1 MKKVLFSLFSIGA
14 LIACNNTTEAVE
26 DKTEM
31 AEVQEVV
38 IEEQSVGMQYYG
50 DTIDAQ
56 GAVKASALYAMLEN
70 TDSVSTKV
78 EGTINQ
84 SCKKK
89 GCWMQM
95 DMGDGKEMRVTFKDY
110 GFFVPTDLD
119 GETAI
124 IEGYATMETTSID
137 DLRHYAVDGGMTEEE
152 ASEKYTEPEVAIA
165 YVATGVIIK
174 E

>member
-1 MKKVLFSLFSIGA
+1 MKKVLLSAFSFAA
-14 LIACNNTTEAVE
+14 LIACNNTTTAVE

-31 AEVQEVV
+31 AEVQM
-38 IEEQSVGMQYYG
+38 EQQANVAYYG
-50 DTIDAQ
+50 DSINME
-56 GAVKASALYAMLEN
+56 GAIPANQLVAMLEN
-70 TDSVSTKV
+70 SDSIATKV
-78 EGTINQ
+78 EGKVNQ

-124 IEGYATMETTSID
+124 MEGYATVETTSID
-137 DLRHYAVDGGMTEEE
+137 DLRHYAVDGGMTEAE
-152 ASEKYTEPEVAIA
+152 AKAKYTEPETNIA

-174 E
+174 K